1 MHPQSF
7 CSLRNPRTDS
17 ACSFVVRL
25 SILRASCT
33 STPERNLWQGG
44 LGLLP
49 ANQHS
54 ELTASSGIKVQPI
67 FRSVR
72 TEILHCFAKR
82 ILACQVSMRGICEKW
97 LQNLFRKY
105 EGRDRLGDLG
115 VDFRIILKW
124 CGYAARS
131 TIRVSNS
138 RRAKWFF
145 CSPKRPD
152 RLWVPPTLLLCR
164 YWSSFLAVKRPVR
177 ELNHSDSSSAKVR
190 WWSCIFSP
198 PILDDTLP
206 AHEGIFSEVS
216 SIISQFTYSQ
226 PYTPSSAIHRNPAS

>member
-1 MHPQSF
+1 MYVLHPQSF

-25 SILRASCT
+25 PILLASCT

-82 ILACQVSMRGICEKW
+82 VLACQVSMRGICEKW

-124 CGYAARS
+124 CSIVATLRDRPYAFRIPVGPS
-131 TIRVSNS
+131 DFSVLQNVQTDSGFHRPSCSVGTGVLSSQWSGRCVNWTTQIRRVPRLGGGAVS
-138 RRAKWFF
+138 
-145 CSPKRPD
+145 
-152 RLWVPPTLLLCR
+152 LLPL
-164 YWSSFLAVKRPVR
+164 YAFIAWTAEAFPFL
-177 ELNHSDSSSAKVR
+177 LS
-190 WWSCIFSP
+190 
-198 PILDDTLP
+198 
-206 AHEGIFSEVS
+206 
-216 SIISQFTYSQ
+216 
-226 PYTPSSAIHRNPAS
+226 